1 MLFFV
6 KKRDLL
12 VSQWHLLT
20 APDPKPEPEERRR
33 KTRGFLSGVASH
45 AGNRSGPSIG
55 ARSPLSWRQA
65 L

>member
-6 KKRDLL
+6 KTGISS
-12 VSQWHLLT
+12 VSQRHLLK
-20 APDPKPEPEERRR
+20 ALDPKPEPEERRR

-45 AGNRSGPSIG
+45 AGNRSGPSIST
-55 ARSPLSWRQA
+55 RSPLSWRQA